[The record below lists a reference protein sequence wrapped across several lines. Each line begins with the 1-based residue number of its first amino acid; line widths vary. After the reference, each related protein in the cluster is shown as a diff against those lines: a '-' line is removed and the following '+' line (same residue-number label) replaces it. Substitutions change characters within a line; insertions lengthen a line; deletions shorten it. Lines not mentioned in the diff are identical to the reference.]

1 MISTPKV
8 ENYLV
13 IPHCRA
19 LAYKVS
25 ISNTYA
31 VLDFHEVM
39 PFIQP
44 NELLRVLSVYYPSV
58 KMGGL
63 VANVLAQT
71 LLKTLNTKYKKKYM
85 QCAADMIDIQ
95 DFRHIMFNFADSE
108 LVEFLHALQNNKSHA
123 FYSYK
128 ALDIYFLAYPNCG
141 VSKEDF
147 EKAFF
152 DNFMF
157 IMNDA
162 DADLDEYQAFVTDT
176 SKLYTV

>member
-1 MISTPKV
+1 MISTQKV
-8 ENYLV
+8 ESYLV

-19 LAYKVS
+19 LAYKAS
-25 ISNTYA
+25 ISKTYT
-31 VLDFHEVM
+31 VLDFNEVM

-44 NELLRVLSVYYPSV
+44 NELLRVLSLYYSGV
-58 KMGGL
+58 KIGGL
-63 VANVLAQT
+63 ISSVLAQT
-71 LLKTLNTKYKKKYM
+71 LLKTLNSKYIKKYM
-85 QCAADMIDIQ
+85 RCAADMVDIQ

-108 LVEFLHALQNNKSHA
+108 LVEFLYALQNNKSHA
-123 FYSYK
+123 FYCYK

-147 EKAFF
+147 EKEFF

-157 IMNDA
+157 IMKDS
-162 DADLDEYQAFVTDT
+162 DADLAEYQTFVIDT